1 MAARPTPPEG
11 AVSIAHQ
18 ETANDRFKQRFG
30 AWLWA
35 GIILSTAVHFALLRF
50 FPTLSAADL
59 SFSVTEFEAIDL
71 PPEVEIPP
79 PPEAIARPAVPVVAQ
94 TQLEEDIT
102 IAPTTFAENPI
113 ENLPPPPADIS
124 RLGDRPVFTPYT
136 VGPKLRDPQ
145 RAAEILQRKFPEI
158 LRNAGI
164 GGTVLVWAFVD
175 QTGVVKNCQ
184 VHTSSGNNLLD
195 QAAVAAVFEFE
206 FLPALNYD
214 QHVPVWVSLPVTFQ
228 IRRGS

>member
-1 MAARPTPPEG
+1 MAARRTRPEG
-11 AVSIAHQ
+11 ALSIAHH

-35 GIILSTAVHFALLRF
+35 GIIFSTAVHFALLRF
-50 FPTLSAADL
+50 FPTLRAADL
-59 SFSVTEFEAIDL
+59 SFSVTEFEAIEL
-71 PPEVEIPP
+71 PPEVEVPP
-79 PPEAIARPAVPVVAQ
+79 PPEAISRPAVPVVAQ
-94 TQLEEDIT
+94 TQLEENIT
-102 IAPTTFAENPI
+102 IAPTTFEENPI
-113 ENLPPPPADIS
+113 ENLPPPPSDVS

-136 VGPKLRDPQ
+136 VGPKLRNPQ

-184 VHTSSGNNLLD
+184 VHTSSGNTMLD

-206 FLPALNYD
+206 FLPALNFD

-228 IRRGS
+228 IQRGH